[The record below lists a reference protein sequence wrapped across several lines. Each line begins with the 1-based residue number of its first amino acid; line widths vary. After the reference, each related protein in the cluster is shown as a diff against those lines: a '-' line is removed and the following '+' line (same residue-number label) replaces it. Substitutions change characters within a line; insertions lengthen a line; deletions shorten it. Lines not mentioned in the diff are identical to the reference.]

1 MAGNIEMKRT
11 VWSRFLWPPR
21 DKWPGA
27 IARLLII
34 AAVLFIFRFGVFA
47 WLVAGHNLLWKSV
60 TRSARNHEADVD
72 FLCRLRAPGVRM
84 LLRIDQADA
93 LPHVED
99 PDALP
104 ELLRVARAHPNT
116 MTRVHAFEALS
127 RASRE
132 TAT

>member
-11 VWSRFLWPPR
+11 VGSRFLWPPR

-34 AAVLFIFRFGVFA
+34 AAVLFIFRFEVFA

-60 TRSARNHEADVD
+60 THSARNHEADVD

-84 LLRIDQADA
+84 LLRIDKKEQVVYADIPVVPGA
-93 LPHVED
+93 AKE
-99 PDALP
+99 
-104 ELLRVARAHPNT
+104 
-116 MTRVHAFEALS
+116 
-127 RASRE
+127 
-132 TAT
+132 